1 MSKRRALLG
10 PIAGVLVLA
19 SLLAGCSS
27 DDGGGDGTSE
37 ATSAPPTATEASTSS
52 ATAAVTA
59 SATETATAAAP
70 FGLTAAQVDGLVCT
84 GSWQNET
91 FGSSGAFAA
100 TIEVGGDGGQITLDL
115 GGSVFGAAGG
125 TIEVPY
131 ALRDGAVV
139 VSAPLGFL
147 GVAELKLDG
156 TSNEATFS
164 GPPAL
169 GDAAA
174 VTMVDFAFDA
184 QTLSAAFDIDFG
196 TGQAPAHSVV
206 SAECARP

>member
-1 MSKRRALLG
+1 MSRRFGALGLTAL
-10 PIAGVLVLA
+10 ICALALVA
-19 SLLAGCSS
+19 CSS
-27 DDGGGDGTSE
+27 DGDGDGGTTE
-37 ATSAPPTATEASTSS
+37 ATSTPPTATES
-52 ATAAVTA
+52 ATA
-59 SATETATAAAP
+59 SATPTATASPTATTTEAAP
-70 FGLTAAQVDGLVCT
+70 FGLTAADVDGLVCA

-100 TIEVGGDGGQITLDL
+100 TIEVGGGGGQITLDL
-115 GGSVFGAAGG
+115 GGNVFGGAGG
-125 TIEVPY
+125 TIEMPY
-131 ALRDGAVV
+131 AVRDGAVV

-184 QTLSAAFDIDFG
+184 ETLSAAFDIDFG
-196 TGQAPAHSVV
+196 TGAAPAHSVV
-206 SAECARP
+206 EADCARP